1 MRKPVM
7 RRKGTDKAELVL
19 AALRKAQRPVSAY
32 DIISALRGRAD
43 LAPPTVYRALDRLIE
58 ASLVHKLESLN
69 AFVACS
75 QAAHHDDAA
84 FAICDSCGSV
94 TEFHTPAID
103 KTLRTWSCSNAFE
116 LNATMVELH
125 GTCATCL
132 DSGGD
137 DHTHA

>member
-32 DIISALRGRAD
+32 EIISALRGRAD

-58 ASLVHKLESLN
+58 AGLVHKLESVN

-84 FAICDSCGSV
+84 FAICDSCGAV
-94 TEFHTPAID
+94 TEFHTPVIE
-103 KTLRTWSCSNAFE
+103 KSLRTWSRSNAFR
-116 LNATMVELH
+116 LDATMVELH
-125 GTCATCL
+125 GTCALCR
-132 DSGGD
+132 DAGGD
-137 DHTHA
+137 DHAHA